1 MVLEALEAPAAA
13 AAPAAADAVAAAGA
27 AAAGSLCTVR
37 TIAALETGSMA
48 VQSVAAPG
56 DTKLRGTRGEQLC
69 QVSDETKET
78 MCESERQRTRRAL
91 GDDRKRARETRTHT
105 HGDEPTRAK
114 ETPMTQ
120 HKRAV
125 TNSLDEVDRVEDRKV
140 PVGSGPRKGFRPVQ
154 VMRTAGTLARR
165 RQRTN

>member
-1 MVLEALEAPAAA
+1 
-13 AAPAAADAVAAAGA
+13 
-27 AAAGSLCTVR
+27 VR
-37 TIAALETGSMA
+37 TIAASETGFMA
-48 VQSVAAPG
+48 VQSVTAPYPH
-56 DTKLRGTRGEQLC
+56 TKLRRTRGEQLC
-69 QVSDETKET
+69 QVSEETKET

-91 GDDRKRARETRTHT
+91 GDGRKRAQETRTHT

-125 TNSLDEVDRVEDRKV
+125 TNSLDEVDRVEDRTV
-140 PVGSGPRKGFRPVQ
+140 PVAPGPRRFFRPVQ
-154 VMRTAGTLARR
+154 VFRTAGTLARR